1 MVSCFFYNF
10 LLRMEGSMEGKES
23 IIKIRDLEKTYY
35 TKFGNTH
42 ALKDINLDIYKGEIF
57 GIIGLSG
64 AGKSTLVRCINF
76 LEVPTKGQVIFDGL
90 YLSKLSDKE
99 LRKARTS
106 MGMIFQQ
113 FNLLSQRNALDNVCF
128 PLEIAGIPRAKAK
141 ERALELLELVGIAD
155 KAKSYPSQLSGGQQQ
170 RVAIARA
177 LANNPKI
184 LLCDEATS
192 ALDPNTTTAI
202 LDLLRDINEKLGI
215 TIIIITHQM
224 SVIER
229 LCQRVAII
237 DKSYIAE
244 LGSVTDVFTN
254 PRSEIAKE
262 LILSH
267 GIKDISFTKEE
278 GRRLRIVFDGHSAY
292 EPIISNIVLEAKAPV
307 NILYADTRNIDG
319 KAFGEMVIQLPE
331 DALLASNI
339 ISYLKQI
346 NINFMEVEGNV

>member
-1 MVSCFFYNF
+1 MDGREV
-10 LLRMEGSMEGKES
+10 
-23 IIKIRDLEKTYY
+23 IVKIRDLDKTYY
-35 TKFGNTH
+35 SKYGKTH

-76 LEVPTKGQVIFDGL
+76 LELPTKGEVIFDGL
-90 YLSKLSDKE
+90 SLSSLTEKE

-113 FNLLSQRNALDNVCF
+113 FNLLAQRNALDNVCF
-128 PLEIAGIPRAKAK
+128 PLEIAGVSRAKAR

-177 LANNPKI
+177 LATNPKI

-192 ALDPNTTTAI
+192 ALDPNTTSSI
-202 LDLLRDINEKLGI
+202 LELLRDINQKLGI

-244 LGSVTDVFTN
+244 LGKVTDVFTN
-254 PRSEIAKE
+254 PQSEIAKE

-267 GIKDISFTKEE
+267 GIKDISFTNER
-278 GRRLRIVFDGHSAY
+278 GRKLRIVFDGRSTY

-319 KAFGEMVIQLPE
+319 KAVGEMVIQLPE
-331 DALLASNI
+331 DELLSSNI
-339 ISYLKQI
+339 IAYLKQI
-346 NINFMEVEGNV
+346 NINFMEVEENV

>member
-113 FNLLSQRNALDNVCF
+113 FNLLSQRNALDN
-128 PLEIAGIPRAKAK
+128 
-141 ERALELLELVGIAD
+141 
-155 KAKSYPSQLSGGQQQ
+155 
-170 RVAIARA
+170 
-177 LANNPKI
+177 
-184 LLCDEATS
+184 
-192 ALDPNTTTAI
+192 
-202 LDLLRDINEKLGI
+202 
-215 TIIIITHQM
+215 
-224 SVIER
+224 
-229 LCQRVAII
+229 
-237 DKSYIAE
+237 
-244 LGSVTDVFTN
+244 
-254 PRSEIAKE
+254 
-262 LILSH
+262 
-267 GIKDISFTKEE
+267 
-278 GRRLRIVFDGHSAY
+278 
-292 EPIISNIVLEAKAPV
+292 
-307 NILYADTRNIDG
+307 
-319 KAFGEMVIQLPE
+319 
-331 DALLASNI
+331 
-339 ISYLKQI
+339 
-346 NINFMEVEGNV
+346 